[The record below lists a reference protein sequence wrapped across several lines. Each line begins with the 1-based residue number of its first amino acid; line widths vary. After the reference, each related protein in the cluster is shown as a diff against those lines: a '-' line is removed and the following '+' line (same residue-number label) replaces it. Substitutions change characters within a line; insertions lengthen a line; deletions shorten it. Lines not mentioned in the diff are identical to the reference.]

1 MNRFI
6 ECMHRGGTY
15 HVCWQTVPG
24 IPHYL
29 SAKSLTQEHRSRSL
43 LCYAQI
49 MIVRMPVLVEKHRI
63 NVVYDI
69 DYENVAITSPSWW
82 HKSRGNNLRQAIALL
97 QYSLYL
103 ATDAI
108 ATDGGMGLTIVE
120 PNNARVIKRN
130 AFEIDLMRELRV
142 MRVRAVGVELS
153 RRKCQGEKWLGGCN
167 IACWWSKIAF
177 KRHSMSFY
185 TIKR

>member
-1 MNRFI
+1 M
-6 ECMHRGGTY
+6 
-15 HVCWQTVPG
+15 
-24 IPHYL
+24 
-29 SAKSLTQEHRSRSL
+29 
-43 LCYAQI
+43 
-49 MIVRMPVLVEKHRI
+49 
-63 NVVYDI
+63 
-69 DYENVAITSPSWW
+69 
-82 HKSRGNNLRQAIALL
+82 RQAIALL

-153 RRKCQGEKWLGGCN
+153 RRKCQGEK
-167 IACWWSKIAF
+167 
-177 KRHSMSFY
+177 
-185 TIKR
+185 